1 MRTQLQTKQNMVS
14 KQQDVDMLSVFTFLG
29 HLHKLCV
36 YILFSLRLQF
46 ACHDILATLTLAPTV
61 SWLRQV
67 ILTQL
72 CRNLYKAEQQ
82 WLSLSVWTQ
91 KQTNEPHGYTHSIP
105 AESPHLKSVTL
116 VNCVSFSDVYSYIFF
131 PLPTKTERSSG
142 ATPPMTQK
150 LQHPV
155 FVSPLTLDHIRD
167 RWQFSAILKVTLLS
181 FLYAWYHFWAAPLV
195 APVMGRL
202 ALSLFVLCTNTSI
215 LLSLISPLPSPQR
228 SFTWTQ

>member
-1 MRTQLQTKQNMVS
+1 
-14 KQQDVDMLSVFTFLG
+14 MLSVVTFLG

-91 KQTNEPHGYTHSIP
+91 KQNNEPHGYTHGIP
-105 AESPHLKSVTL
+105 AESPQSVTL
-116 VNCVSFSDVYSYIFF
+116 VNCVSCSDVYSYIFF
-131 PLPTKTERSSG
+131 
-142 ATPPMTQK
+142 
-150 LQHPV
+150 
-155 FVSPLTLDHIRD
+155 
-167 RWQFSAILKVTLLS
+167 
-181 FLYAWYHFWAAPLV
+181 
-195 APVMGRL
+195 
-202 ALSLFVLCTNTSI
+202 
-215 LLSLISPLPSPQR
+215 
-228 SFTWTQ
+228 SFTDKGREKFRCYASNDAETTASCFCISINT